1 MAFSVKR
8 QNILRKS
15 FDDFELSGVGRH
27 LGGDFAAKF
36 RDKTAE

>member
-15 FDDFELSGVGRH
+15 FDDFELSGVGG
-27 LGGDFAAKF
+27 LFGSDFAAKF
-36 RDKTAE
+36 LDKTAG